1 VFVGHLAVSLASK
14 VVEPRAPLAGLV
26 AASFSLDLLW
36 PILVLS
42 GVEKVSVDPGNT
54 AFTPLAFDSY
64 PWSHSLLMACIWGL
78 IAAGITFGVCKVR
91 RAALLV
97 GAVVVSHWILDF
109 VTHRPDLP
117 LWPGGPGF
125 GLGLWNSI
133 PATLLVE
140 GGFFIAAIFVF
151 ARTFEARSRS
161 GRWAFWS
168 LVGLTGAIWIA
179 QPWSPPPPSS
189 SAVAF
194 VGLAMLLL
202 PWWAA
207 WIDKHRSSSAAV

>member
-1 VFVGHLAVSLASK
+1 MFVGHLAVSLASK
-14 VVEPRAPLAGLV
+14 VVEPRAPLASLV
-26 AASFSLDLLW
+26 AASFGLDLLW

-168 LVGLTGAIWIA
+168 LVGLTGAIWIS

-194 VGLAMLLL
+194 AGLAMLLL